1 MRSKLEFPMRQIFR
15 RQRES
20 LRKFS
25 EKMQIPKSD
34 TKEMVVFVDEL
45 ADSAVIM
52 GLRVRVSTERYGQRN
67 GARNSEDKK
76 EEFDANGIVI
86 PYNQMEVYVHQQ
98 K

>member
-25 EKMQIPKSD
+25 EKMQIPKA
-34 TKEMVVFVDEL
+34 T
-45 ADSAVIM
+45 
-52 GLRVRVSTERYGQRN
+52 QRN
-67 GARNSEDKK
+67 GCVCGRACRQCSDHGLACLGVDRTLLANEMAPESEDK